1 MMASMTDPSPISP
14 IINAFWRGGAV
25 VLVRRDA
32 SGKRVLEQ
40 RPAEHCIILGGDTP
54 EPLLRSLRA
63 SRYCIGAVREPG
75 GWWRTRWRYD
85 RSDPGAAPVHVR
97 VAKRLEEEHHVRTYE
112 ADVSP
117 VRRFMTDTG
126 VKVLRPRACYLD
138 IETDSRVPFS
148 RQLKDAR
155 VLAWVVIAEDGSRTD
170 AGLLEADTDA
180 DERAMLLRLWSV
192 LAPYDQV
199 RGWNLDRFDR
209 PMVEERS
216 KLHRIAVE
224 PRQWL
229 WLDHLELYRRFNAH
243 AAKSG
248 AEKQSMALAA
258 IGKSL
263 GLGGKSEGVDGSM
276 SWQLWSEGPQGRAK
290 LLNYCWRDTDL
301 MRLIENK
308 TGYIELFQTLVE
320 ATDVLPDTHGI
331 SPMGQVEGFLFRLG
345 KERCMHF
352 RSQFEF
358 GEYDAFAG
366 AFVMQPKWKGY
377 ARNVQVADFAGMY
390 PSIITTWNLSPE
402 THRPEI
408 KLIESDTRPSY
419 LMHVPRKRFPLPPG
433 HCEVPLLGHVFVNE
447 PKGILPIAV
456 DALGELRAK
465 WQKLKATLP
474 PGTPE
479 WNAADR
485 KADAYKIARN
495 SFYGVTGSP
504 MSRFFL
510 REVAESTSQG
520 GVWLAKETIA
530 FFEQHGAF
538 VGYGDSVAM
547 DRTVVVRR
555 PDGRTS
561 ILPVADLFE
570 LGNVVEERGK
580 EFAVFEGWSALAR
593 DEQGFDGWFPL
604 RHVVRHRGTGLLH
617 RIETKDG
624 QVEVTD
630 DHSLM
635 VGNTQ
640 MKPTEFIASGAL
652 LNKVRAQRG
661 RAVSCFD
668 LLDYTGSFCLVRE
681 GLGRWKGERIVNRFE
696 SLDTDRVML
705 TGFHNATHSSVQ
717 RYYERGS
724 GSLHALLR
732 VVGAYISEGS
742 ASLKG
747 VTTSRFVFSISQQE
761 RAWLDSLAKDIGV
774 FTDGVKLT
782 GPLWSPGSN
791 VHYLRSGAA
800 MLPCLFSALCG
811 HKSRGKRLPDFVYD
825 LDADD
830 FAVLWGSLVDDGS
843 RMPNGVELYTTIS
856 QQLAAGLSYVLDQHG
871 FEHAIHYR
879 ASKGSWTIR
888 TRVGL
893 NALNSRRPNRVKLRH
908 TTRPVA
914 GEFVYDLCVDGAHT
928 FVDGIGRV
936 LLHNTDSSMVT
947 NLDEAEFG
955 RVVELCNTELYPRLL
970 REKGCARNTIK
981 LEFEKGFDRIV
992 FVAAKKYVGKFS
1004 HYKGKRATADSEP
1017 EVKGLEWKRG
1027 DAARL
1032 TRELQG
1038 EVIALMMGG
1047 DDPPEA
1053 DVFVPVIE
1061 RWQARILTEPLV
1073 CADVKIAK
1081 RLSKALSA
1089 YTVRTKQDGKP
1100 AAEPP
1105 HVRVARELKKRGAD
1119 VGEGTKIEYVVLDAD
1134 KNMIVPA
1141 CDWNGECDRHYV
1153 WEQMVYP
1160 ATQRLLAAAYPDFDW
1175 NRWAVTRPRRVLYAA
1190 KREARKVAATKVQGR
1205 LFE

>member
-1 MMASMTDPSPISP
+1 
-14 IINAFWRGGAV
+14 
-25 VLVRRDA
+25 
-32 SGKRVLEQ
+32 
-40 RPAEHCIILGGDTP
+40 
-54 EPLLRSLRA
+54 
-63 SRYCIGAVREPG
+63 
-75 GWWRTRWRYD
+75 
-85 RSDPGAAPVHVR
+85 
-97 VAKRLEEEHHVRTYE
+97 
-112 ADVSP
+112 
-117 VRRFMTDTG
+117 
-126 VKVLRPRACYLD
+126 
-138 IETDSRVPFS
+138 
-148 RQLKDAR
+148 
-155 VLAWVVIAEDGSRTD
+155 
-170 AGLLEADTDA
+170 
-180 DERAMLLRLWSV
+180 
-192 LAPYDQV
+192 
-199 RGWNLDRFDR
+199 
-209 PMVEERS
+209 
-216 KLHRIAVE
+216 
-224 PRQWL
+224 
-229 WLDHLELYRRFNAH
+229 
-243 AAKSG
+243 
-248 AEKQSMALAA
+248 
-258 IGKSL
+258 
-263 GLGGKSEGVDGSM
+263 
-276 SWQLWSEGPQGRAK
+276 
-290 LLNYCWRDTDL
+290 
-301 MRLIENK
+301 
-308 TGYIELFQTLVE
+308 
-320 ATDVLPDTHGI
+320 
-331 SPMGQVEGFLFRLG
+331 
-345 KERCMHF
+345 MHF

-408 KLIESDTRPSY
+408 RLVEGGTRPSY

-433 HCEVPLLGHVFVNE
+433 HCEVPLLGHVFANE

-538 VGYGDSVAM
+538 VGYGD
-547 DRTVVVRR
+547 
-555 PDGRTS
+555 
-561 ILPVADLFE
+561 
-570 LGNVVEERGK
+570 
-580 EFAVFEGWSALAR
+580 
-593 DEQGFDGWFPL
+593 
-604 RHVVRHRGTGLLH
+604 
-617 RIETKDG
+617 
-624 QVEVTD
+624 
-630 DHSLM
+630 
-635 VGNTQ
+635 
-640 MKPTEFIASGAL
+640 
-652 LNKVRAQRG
+652 
-661 RAVSCFD
+661 
-668 LLDYTGSFCLVRE
+668 
-681 GLGRWKGERIVNRFE
+681 
-696 SLDTDRVML
+696 
-705 TGFHNATHSSVQ
+705 
-717 RYYERGS
+717 
-724 GSLHALLR
+724 
-732 VVGAYISEGS
+732 
-742 ASLKG
+742 
-747 VTTSRFVFSISQQE
+747 
-761 RAWLDSLAKDIGV
+761 
-774 FTDGVKLT
+774 
-782 GPLWSPGSN
+782 
-791 VHYLRSGAA
+791 
-800 MLPCLFSALCG
+800 
-811 HKSRGKRLPDFVYD
+811 
-825 LDADD
+825 
-830 FAVLWGSLVDDGS
+830 
-843 RMPNGVELYTTIS
+843 
-856 QQLAAGLSYVLDQHG
+856 
-871 FEHAIHYR
+871 
-879 ASKGSWTIR
+879 
-888 TRVGL
+888 
-893 NALNSRRPNRVKLRH
+893 
-908 TTRPVA
+908 
-914 GEFVYDLCVDGAHT
+914 
-928 FVDGIGRV
+928 
-936 LLHNTDSSMVT
+936 TDSSMASG
-947 NLDEAEFG
+947 LSEEEFG

-1004 HYKGKRATADSEP
+1004 HYKGKRATVDSEP

-1038 EVIALMMGG
+1038 EVIVLMMGG
-1047 DDPPEA
+1047 DDPPGA

-1205 LFE
+1205 LFK